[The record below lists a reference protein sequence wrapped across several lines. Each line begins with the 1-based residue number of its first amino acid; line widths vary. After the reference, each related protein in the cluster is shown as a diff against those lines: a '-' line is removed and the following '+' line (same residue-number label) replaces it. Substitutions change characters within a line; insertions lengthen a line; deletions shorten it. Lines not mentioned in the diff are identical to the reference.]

1 MYFFFRDVVEAHF
14 MSTVKEADVLK
25 HRGQVMSTMQ
35 KKDHNQLWLGLQNG
49 NKKDFRNIW
58 INVLLLLFLL
68 CY

>member
-1 MYFFFRDVVEAHF
+1 

-49 NKKDFRNIW
+49 NTSSISYLDPKSPIYIHDLN
-58 INVLLLLFLL
+58 LFNQISLKS
-68 CY
+68 

>member
-1 MYFFFRDVVEAHF
+1 MCFIVYFRDVVEAHY

-49 NKKDFRNIW
+49 KLVSNTCIK
-58 INVLLLLFLL
+58 
-68 CY
+68 

>member
-1 MYFFFRDVVEAHF
+1 

-49 NKKDFRNIW
+49 NTKYSRIKCLTNW
-58 INVLLLLFLL
+58 LTP
-68 CY
+68 

>member
-1 MYFFFRDVVEAHF
+1 

-49 NKKDFRNIW
+49 TYIIFNAKGDY
-58 INVLLLLFLL
+58 VLS
-68 CY
+68 